1 MLVVYA
7 HQSAGSFN
15 AAAKDAAVEVLGAQ
29 GCTVDVSDLYA
40 LKFKATATAE
50 DIVGE
55 MINMIAW
62 LKSRMFLWVSRIVLT
77 LSALQER

>member
-7 HQSAGSFN
+7 HQSSGSFN
-15 AAAKDAAVEVLGAQ
+15 AAAKDAAVEVLCAQ

-55 MINMIAW
+55 IINMIAW

>member
-15 AAAKDAAVEVLGAQ
+15 AAAKDAAVEVLGTQ

-40 LKFKATATAE
+40 LKFKAMATAE

-55 MINMIAW
+55 ERP
-62 LKSRMFLWVSRIVLT
+62 SSPTCSGLT
-77 LSALQER
+77 YA

>member
-55 MINMIAW
+55 E
-62 LKSRMFLWVSRIVLT
+62 LPSRRSGSEFTSYPPPHSPLVTCSPGT
-77 LSALQER
+77 

>member
-55 MINMIAW
+55 IINIAW

>member
-15 AAAKDAAVEVLGAQ
+15 SAAKDAAVEVLGAQ

-55 MINMIAW
+55 ILNMIAW
-62 LKSRMFLWVSRIVLT
+62 
-77 LSALQER
+77 